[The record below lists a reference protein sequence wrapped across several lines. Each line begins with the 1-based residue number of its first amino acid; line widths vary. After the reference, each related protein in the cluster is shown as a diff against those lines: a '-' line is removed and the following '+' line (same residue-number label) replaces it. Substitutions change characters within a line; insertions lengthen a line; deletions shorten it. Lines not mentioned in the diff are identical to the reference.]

1 MFKVN
6 IKNTGKTSLTLEKG
20 VLLLTL
26 NIFNTFFSVSIV
38 DFQKVNIS
46 WDIITG
52 DLRIVVNS

>member
-26 NIFNTFFSVSIV
+26 NIFHTFFSVSIV

>member
-6 IKNTGKTSLTLEKG
+6 IKNIRKTSLTLEKG

-26 NIFNTFFSVSIV
+26 NIFHTFFSVSIV
-38 DFQKVNIS
+38 DFQQLNIS